1 MRDKIVNLFLLA
13 LKFVCD
19 WFVISKMIEKFD
31 SAVVSSN
38 DIAFGD

>member
-19 WFVISKMIEKFD
+19 WFVISKTIEKFN